1 MDKKI
6 SIIVP
11 CYRVEK
17 YLPRCLESLLAQ
29 TMKDIEIICI
39 NDGSPDRCL
48 DILNEYKKKYDDKIV
63 VIDKK
68 NEGIWKAREDGIKV
82 ASGKY
87 IGFVDPDDYVS
98 SEFVEKLYLAINNTQ
113 SDIAVCGFDR
123 IDIDTG
129 KRYSREMCKKNGA
142 IINLKKQPEKLLSIN
157 AALWNKLY
165 RAELLKKM
173 ENLSNPPRI
182 LEDVMFLLLLCLKA
196 VKITFVSDSLV
207 YYSVRPNSAISTVK
221 EEDINETYN
230 AMKEVRKIYQDKGKT
245 NLTIIDTMAFLHL
258 GVSLMFRLSYDEKC
272 DLKKAMMKNTNF
284 LNNTFPKWRKSEYLT
299 LKYMIKNGF
308 DNLKLWIVFWFYKL
322 HLFKAFLSVYRFM
335 IDKLKIDIKW

>member
-165 RAELLKKM
+165 RAELL
-173 ENLSNPPRI
+173 
-182 LEDVMFLLLLCLKA
+182 
-196 VKITFVSDSLV
+196 
-207 YYSVRPNSAISTVK
+207 
-221 EEDINETYN
+221 
-230 AMKEVRKIYQDKGKT
+230 
-245 NLTIIDTMAFLHL
+245 
-258 GVSLMFRLSYDEKC
+258 
-272 DLKKAMMKNTNF
+272 
-284 LNNTFPKWRKSEYLT
+284 
-299 LKYMIKNGF
+299 
-308 DNLKLWIVFWFYKL
+308 
-322 HLFKAFLSVYRFM
+322 
-335 IDKLKIDIKW
+335 